1 MPKSLSAKALLATLL
16 LAALLLVPAALMG
29 QDAAT
34 SQVADPQDPTAAQPL
49 DLSDELVRD
58 VFMPLRASLTDR
70 NRDHLLALLD
80 RDAMPDYAQV
90 RDQLTAF
97 VRHYDSIAFRY
108 QLLQATADGDH
119 ASALIEANIE
129 IMPPMAAVT
138 PERRNQQMRFQLK
151 RGPKGWRIVSFKPA
165 DFFAVQ

>member
-1 MPKSLSAKALLATLL
+1 MPKSLSAKTLLATLL
-16 LAALLLVPAALMG
+16 LIASLLIPAALMG
-29 QDAAT
+29 QQSSS
-34 SQVADPQDPTAAQPL
+34 SQAGANDPTASQPL

-58 VFMPLRASLTDR
+58 VFMPLRAGLTDR

-108 QLLQATADGDH
+108 QLLQATSDGDH

-129 IMPPMAAVT
+129 AMPPIAAVA

-165 DFFAVQ
+165 DFFSVQ

>member
-1 MPKSLSAKALLATLL
+1 MRKSLSAKTLLATLL
-16 LAALLLVPAALMG
+16 LAASLFIPAALMG
-29 QDAAT
+29 QESTASQPATDA
-34 SQVADPQDPTAAQPL
+34 QDPTAAQPL

-58 VFMPLRASLTDR
+58 VFMPLQVSLSDR

-90 RDQLTAF
+90 RDQLAAF
-97 VRHYDSIAFRY
+97 VRHYDGIAFRY

-129 IMPPMAAVT
+129 ALPPMGIA

-165 DFFAVQ
+165 DFFVVP